1 MLRIVE
7 GFEQK
12 IHPAL
17 FDQMFRQR
25 ARLFKDK
32 LGWNV
37 TVDERGWER
46 DEYDRNDTIYLVTT
60 DSCGHVV
67 GSLRLLS
74 TLTDHMMTGP
84 FQAMFPD
91 FVFRS
96 PTVYECTRFVAED
109 DRGARANGLSVAAC
123 ELLIGMFEFA
133 QHMGMTQILGLF
145 EAPMVRVYR
154 RCGLYPSILARTV
167 TEHGQMLVG
176 LSDVSPKTVEAMR
189 KAAGLVEPV
198 YQHPAA
204 A

>member
-1 MLRIVE
+1 MLHIIE
-7 GFEQK
+7 GFEQEAYP
-12 IHPAL
+12 IL

-37 TVDERGWER
+37 IVDEKGWER

-60 DSCGHVV
+60 DTHGNVV

-84 FQAMFPD
+84 FQAMFPG

-109 DRGARANGLSVAAC
+109 DRGARANGLSMAAC
-123 ELLIGMFEFA
+123 ELLIGMFEFG
-133 QHMGMTQILGLF
+133 QHMAMTQILGLF

-176 LSDVSPKTVEAMR
+176 LSDVSTKTVEAMR
-189 KAAGLVEPV
+189 KAVGFVEPV
-198 YQHPAA
+198 YSVPRAA
-204 A
+204 